1 MTDRVTLKDVAARA
15 QVSYQTVSKVLNRQ
29 TRVSTATEK
38 RIHDAVRALGY
49 TPDQRARNLRAQ
61 RSYMLGYSWRP
72 DSPNQVNPILDLF
85 MHSMVAA
92 ADAVGYHILPFPH
105 PDPEDHI
112 DKYRDLIR
120 TGRVDGFVLS
130 SVEYQDSRIRF
141 LQREKFPFVAFGGVA
156 EPSAMY
162 VDVDGT
168 EGMRLATAHLIA
180 QGHTRIAA
188 LGWPKESRVGEL
200 RLAGYVRAM
209 RDAKLPVR
217 ARWVARGTGS
227 VETGYQAT
235 QHWLQGGERTRPTAI
250 VAVTDVLAIGAMRA
264 IQESGLRV
272 GADIGVTGFDDT
284 PLAQYLTP
292 GLSSVRQPIWQAG
305 QNVIDLLV
313 HCLEQEPLAQT
324 RVVLNPELVIRP
336 SSLLHADNTS
346 EIAITHNE

>member
-1 MTDRVTLKDVAARA
+1 MADRVTLKDVAARA

-38 RIHDAVRALGY
+38 RIRDAVRSLGY

-92 ADAVGYHILPFPH
+92 ADAVGYHVLPFPH
-105 PDPEDHI
+105 PDPGSHI

-120 TGRVDGFVLS
+120 TGRVDGFILS
-130 SVEYQDSRIRF
+130 SVEYKDSRIRY

-168 EGMRLATAHLIA
+168 AGMRLATEHLIA

-188 LGWPKESRVGEL
+188 LGWPKDSRVGEL
-200 RLAGYVRAM
+200 RLAGYLHAM
-209 RDAKLPVR
+209 RGAKLPIR
-217 ARWVARGTGS
+217 AGWIARGPGS
-227 VETGYQAT
+227 VETGYRAT
-235 QHWLQGGERTRPTAI
+235 QRWLQSGDRTRPTAI

-292 GLSSVRQPIWQAG
+292 GLSSIRQPIWQAG
-305 QNVIDLLV
+305 HQVIDMLV
-313 HCLEQEPLAQT
+313 HCLEQKPLAQT
-324 RVVLNPELVIRP
+324 RVVLVPELVIRP
-336 SSLLHADNTS
+336 SSLIRSDN
-346 EIAITHNE
+346 ALQKA